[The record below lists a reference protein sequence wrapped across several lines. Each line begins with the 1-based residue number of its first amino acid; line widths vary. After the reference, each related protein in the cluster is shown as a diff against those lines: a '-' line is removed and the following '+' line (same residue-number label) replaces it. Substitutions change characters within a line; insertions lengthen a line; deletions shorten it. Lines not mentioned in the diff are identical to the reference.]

1 MLNKDIDGFKYDEN
15 NKVCGVVSGNET
27 ARCKFVVCDPTY
39 AKTKCKIT
47 GKIIRAICIM
57 EHPMESTKNA
67 DCCQVIIPQKQSGR
81 NNDIYIVTL
90 SQKHF
95 VCNKGF

>member
-57 EHPMESTKNA
+57 EHPMESTKMRIA
-67 DCCQVIIPQKQSGR
+67 VK
-81 NNDIYIVTL
+81 L
-90 SQKHF
+90 SYLKSNLEEIMIF
-95 VCNKGF
+95 IL